1 MSDLN
6 KYLKLLLSDLN
17 RFDEIPDK
25 GVRLIVLQDY
35 KNKLQN
41 INSNYTLSNADMK
54 IVSELSIKIKQLD
67 EKLGNKVINTKVN

>member
-17 RFDEIPDK
+17 RFDEIVDK
-25 GVRLIVLQDY
+25 GVKLLVLQDY

-41 INSNYTLSNADMK
+41 INNNYELSTADMT
-54 IVSELSIKIKQLD
+54 IVSKISIKIKQLD
-67 EKLGNKVINTKVN
+67 GELGNKVINPR

>member
-17 RFDEIPDK
+17 KFDEIPDK

-41 INSNYTLSNADMK
+41 INSNYTLSTADMK

-67 EKLGNKVINTKVN
+67 EKLGNKVINTKVK